1 MDPSSDEIL
10 SEECPDGR
18 VTKFTYDSS
27 GNITSVTDPGG
38 NTITNTWNSFD
49 EPLDTTNALGVTTT
63 RTYNSH
69 GDLISISQ
77 PVTKSLTATATYS
90 YGNPIHPGEVTS
102 VIAPN
107 GAVTR
112 YTYNSAGQV
121 ASVTTP
127 NGAVTTYSYNADG
140 QITSVTLPRGNLKA
154 ADASAYTTT
163 YSYNSAGQLLSVS
176 GPLGST
182 SYIYDPAGLVA
193 SVTAPDGS
201 VTTYGYD
208 EDGRLTSTTAAYG
221 TSSAAVTS
229 YSYGPRGNMISETN
243 PLGNTTSYAYGP
255 DGNLDTET
263 LPNGITGSF
272 SYNPAGEVSSISYT
286 RGCTPQNGSPTPPG
300 PSPATGCTTL
310 YSRNYT
316 YQPGG
321 LVSSSSPGH
330 LTPGPPSSSQN
341 KSYTYNPLQELTSV
355 AVNTSVS
362 GPGGPGNGVDS
373 YSYDSAGNLTGVVG
387 TNASYA
393 LGYNAASELSTMS
406 LTQTQASPGVG
417 NDIMAQPSMN
427 ADFTYNPNGERT
439 AESIS
444 NMAPAPLGVSTP
456 QPPTPPSPTTPQ
468 PSVTT
473 LLYGYDPQGQMVS
486 YTGPMG
492 GSLLSIGSP
501 ALGAGVGGDSGV
513 GGVSTSSPISNMQA
527 SYGYGPLGQLITS
540 TASTVS
546 PGGGNVAPPAVPSGS
561 HSTTMSWNT
570 ASSIPEAISVN
581 GYFYLYAGGLPMEQ
595 ISQNGTILYYL
606 HNRQGSTIGL
616 VDSSGQLVASYGYSP
631 YGTLICEHSSAAN
644 QPVTGC
650 TSSSDTQ
657 PPKPTPPSPPGG
669 SSCQVPQAPNLLGSP
684 PSTQPSPTCIAD
696 SIAVNHFLYDGQY
709 LDTVSGLYYL
719 RARWYDPATGQ
730 FISVDALVGITDQPY
745 QYVGGDP
752 VNLTDPTGL
761 ACWAALEFGL
771 TKASRQCWKSGYK
784 RAGHDIAHGTVG
796 VCISGV
802 VGWGLGGV
810 GQVCIVE
817 SQGFKHVGFT
827 ETFGIGGQSPTGSI
841 SLGLQFSNAKLPN
854 DLRGIFGYANGSVAV
869 GPGAGLTAGGS
880 GFIGESRCNRTIA
893 GATIE
898 GGIGADLPPPFSAGA
913 GVSNTWVQNLW

>member
-1 MDPSSDEIL
+1 MLVSRAAKEDIKRL
-10 SEECPDGR
+10 AGKLR
-18 VTKFTYDSS
+18 R
-27 GNITSVTDPGG
+27 
-38 NTITNTWNSFD
+38 NS
-49 EPLDTTNALGVTTT
+49 
-63 RTYNSH
+63 
-69 GDLISISQ
+69 Q
-77 PVTKSLTATATYS
+77 
-90 YGNPIHPGEVTS
+90 
-102 VIAPN
+102 
-107 GAVTR
+107 
-112 YTYNSAGQV
+112 
-121 ASVTTP
+121 
-127 NGAVTTYSYNADG
+127 
-140 QITSVTLPRGNLKA
+140 
-154 ADASAYTTT
+154 
-163 YSYNSAGQLLSVS
+163 
-176 GPLGST
+176 
-182 SYIYDPAGLVA
+182 
-193 SVTAPDGS
+193 
-201 VTTYGYD
+201 
-208 EDGRLTSTTAAYG
+208 
-221 TSSAAVTS
+221 
-229 YSYGPRGNMISETN
+229 
-243 PLGNTTSYAYGP
+243 
-255 DGNLDTET
+255 
-263 LPNGITGSF
+263 
-272 SYNPAGEVSSISYT
+272 
-286 RGCTPQNGSPTPPG
+286 
-300 PSPATGCTTL
+300 TTL

-417 NDIMAQPSMN
+417 NDIMAQPSME

-561 HSTTMSWNT
+561 HSITMSWNT

-644 QPVTGC
+644 QPVAGYTA
-650 TSSSDTQ
+650 SKADTA
-657 PPKPTPPSPPGG
+657 KPTWRLILPGTTG
-669 SSCQVPQAPNLLGSP
+669 TESSG
-684 PSTQPSPTCIAD
+684 
-696 SIAVNHFLYDGQY
+696 
-709 LDTVSGLYYL
+709 
-719 RARWYDPATGQ
+719 
-730 FISVDALVGITDQPY
+730 ISSFHTALTS
-745 QYVGGDP
+745 
-752 VNLTDPTGL
+752 LHCRL
-761 ACWAALEFGL
+761 HSC
-771 TKASRQCWKSGYK
+771 KS
-784 RAGHDIAHGTVG
+784 
-796 VCISGV
+796 
-802 VGWGLGGV
+802 
-810 GQVCIVE
+810 
-817 SQGFKHVGFT
+817 
-827 ETFGIGGQSPTGSI
+827 
-841 SLGLQFSNAKLPN
+841 LP
-854 DLRGIFGYANGSVAV
+854 L
-869 GPGAGLTAGGS
+869 
-880 GFIGESRCNRTIA
+880 
-893 GATIE
+893 
-898 GGIGADLPPPFSAGA
+898 
-913 GVSNTWVQNLW
+913 